1 MNIKR
6 WKNQYNFEYI
16 NKIGKPL
23 ARHKL
28 SLSEM
33 KERTL
38 LQISRHCENNKYYE
52 QLCGNKYDN

>member
-28 SLSEM
+28 SLSET
-33 KERTL
+33 KRGHCCKS
-38 LQISRHCENNKYYE
+38 SRHCKNNKYYE